1 MALFF
6 VAIVSLKGERKKFL
20 KNCQLT
26 FYAVAFGQR
35 TSVSITEL
43 VFREKHEFYFFSRTS
58 EYSEDLNMAG
68 FSICE
73 R

>member
-6 VAIVSLKGERKKFL
+6 VAIVSIKGERKKFL

-26 FYAVAFGQR
+26 FYAVIFGQR
-35 TSVSITEL
+35 TSVSIIEL
-43 VFREKHEFYFFSRTS
+43 VIREKHEFYFFSRTS